1 MLRPEVVPGGVVEEL
16 IQAREAYDRRDWV
29 AAYEGLSG
37 LDGGAMHTDDLAR
50 LATAAYLAGRRNDCI
65 QALQRAYQGHVDT
78 GDTLAAVRCSFWL
91 AMVLLTS
98 GEMAV
103 GGGWVARSQRLLSDV
118 PDEVVERGYILIH
131 LMFRHIF
138 QAEFARALEHS
149 VEITAYG
156 RRFRDPDLLAM
167 GLASQGRLMLYS
179 GRVPEG
185 LALLDEAMV
194 GIAAGEVSPIFAG
207 QIYCSM
213 IEACQEISDFARVT
227 EWTRALTTWC
237 EAQPGLLP
245 FTGQCAV
252 HRGQVMRVRGA
263 YLAAL
268 EELERAAQRYQ
279 TAEDLPPLGLVAS
292 ERGQVLHIR
301 GDLGAAETAFD
312 QAINF
317 GHDPQPAL
325 ALLWLA
331 KGRTAAAVG
340 AIRRLLAEPRDPVHR
355 TQLLPGA
362 IEILHA
368 AGHLDEARPLVE
380 ELTAVAAAFGCSALT
395 AMAGYAAGSVALAGG
410 DPTTALPDLRKAMQ
424 LWAALDS
431 PYEVARTR
439 VLIGR
444 ALRDLG
450 DNDSATAQFDAA
462 RRGFTDLGAIPAA
475 QQIDRL
481 LVRTAAPGGLT
492 AREVEVLRLVAT
504 GKSNQEIADALFL
517 SNKTV
522 ARHLSNIFTKIDVQ
536 SRTAA
541 AAYAHQHGLA

>member
-1 MLRPEVVPGGVVEEL
+1 MGVVEEL
-16 IQAREAYDRRDWV
+16 IQARDAYDRREWV
-29 AAYEGLSG
+29 AAYEGLSSV
-37 LDGGAMHTDDLAR
+37 DGGALRIDDFAL
-50 LATAAYLAGRRNDCI
+50 LATAAYLVGRRNDCI
-65 QALQRAYQGHVDT
+65 QALQRAYQGHLDA
-78 GDTLAAVRCSFWL
+78 GDTLAAVRCAFWL

-98 GEMAV
+98 GETAV
-103 GGGWVARSQRLLSDV
+103 GGGWVARSQRLLEDV
-118 PDEVVERGYILIH
+118 SEDVVERGYVLIH

-138 QAEFARALEHS
+138 QAEFSQAQQYA

-167 GLASQGRLMLYS
+167 GLASQGRLALYS

-213 IEACQEISDFARVT
+213 IEACQEISDFARVA

-237 EAQPGLLP
+237 DAQPGLLP

-263 YLAAL
+263 YVAAL
-268 EELERAAQRYQ
+268 DEFDRAALRHK
-279 TAEDLPPLGLVAS
+279 ANEDLPPLGLVAS
-292 ERGQVLHIR
+292 ERGQVLRIR
-301 GDLGAAETAFD
+301 GDLAAAEAAFVE
-312 QAINF
+312 AINF

-362 IEILHA
+362 IEVLLA
-368 AGHLDEARPLVE
+368 AGFLDEVRPLVE
-380 ELTAVAAAFGCSALT
+380 EFSAVAAGFGCSALI
-395 AMAGYAAGSVALAGG
+395 AMAGYAAGSLALTEG
-410 DPTTALPDLRKAMQ
+410 DPATALPQFRKVMQ
-424 LWAALDS
+424 LWGALDA

-444 ALRDLG
+444 AFRELG
-450 DNDSATAQFDAA
+450 DKDSAAAELAAA
-462 RRGFTDLGAIPAA
+462 RRTFTELGAIPAA
-475 QQIDRL
+475 QEIDRL
-481 LVRTAAPGGLT
+481 LIRAAAPGGLT
-492 AREVEVLRLVAT
+492 AREVEVLRLVAS
-504 GKSNQEIADALFL
+504 GKSNQEIAGALFL
-517 SNKTV
+517 STKTV
-522 ARHLSNIFTKIDVQ
+522 ARHLSNIFTKIDVS

-541 AAYAHQHGLA
+541 AAYAHEHGLV

>member
-1 MLRPEVVPGGVVEEL
+1 
-16 IQAREAYDRRDWV
+16 
-29 AAYEGLSG
+29 
-37 LDGGAMHTDDLAR
+37 
-50 LATAAYLAGRRNDCI
+50 
-65 QALQRAYQGHVDT
+65 
-78 GDTLAAVRCSFWL
+78 
-91 AMVLLTS
+91 
-98 GEMAV
+98 
-103 GGGWVARSQRLLSDV
+103 
-118 PDEVVERGYILIH
+118 
-131 LMFRHIF
+131 
-138 QAEFARALEHS
+138 
-149 VEITAYG
+149 
-156 RRFRDPDLLAM
+156 
-167 GLASQGRLMLYS
+167 
-179 GRVPEG
+179 
-185 LALLDEAMV
+185 
-194 GIAAGEVSPIFAG
+194 
-207 QIYCSM
+207 
-213 IEACQEISDFARVT
+213 
-227 EWTRALTTWC
+227 LTTWC

-268 EELERAAQRYQ
+268 EELERAAQRYE

-292 ERGQVLHIR
+292 ERGQVLYIR
-301 GDLGAAETAFD
+301 RDLGAAEAAFD

-355 TQLLPGA
+355 THLLPGA

-462 RRGFTDLGAIPAA
+462 RRGFTDLGAIPAV

-492 AREVEVLRLVAT
+492 AREVEVQARGDGQEQPRNRRCPLPEQQDRCPASQQHLHQDRRAVPHGRSRLRPPART
-504 GKSNQEIADALFL
+504 GLIQTLGPRRPPRPWIRGVVGRSAP
-517 SNKTV
+517 
-522 ARHLSNIFTKIDVQ
+522 R
-536 SRTAA
+536 AA
-541 AAYAHQHGLA
+541 AIR